1 MTRRQHLSA
10 IVVLAIV
17 AFFSVS
23 YLFSSGIRD
32 GTSSHSAPAPLVKD
46 STPAAAFDIGTID
59 SNILVGGSIAP
70 KLENA
75 TAKAELG
82 RASWKFLHTMMGRFP
97 DKPSPEE
104 SLTLKT
110 FITLFSRLYPCGDC
124 ASHFQKLIAK
134 YPPQVSSRTAAAGW
148 LCFVHNEVNTR
159 LEKDLFDCA
168 NIGDFYDCGCGDED
182 KKKKE
187 AGEGVELRGDDSKA

>member
-1 MTRRQHLSA
+1 MPSLHSLASRNTKAFARNIIITMTRRQHLSA

-75 TAKAELG
+75 TAKYVTP
-82 RASWKFLHTMMGRFP
+82 RIAS
-97 DKPSPEE
+97 PSHKM
-104 SLTLKT
+104 L
-110 FITLFSRLYPCGDC
+110 
-124 ASHFQKLIAK
+124 
-134 YPPQVSSRTAAAGW
+134 
-148 LCFVHNEVNTR
+148 
-159 LEKDLFDCA
+159 
-168 NIGDFYDCGCGDED
+168 
-182 KKKKE
+182 
-187 AGEGVELRGDDSKA
+187 